1 MSKLLNNKA
10 AAAAA
15 AGAAAMELQ
24 SIYRSTGFF
33 PAERARPF
41 PHRSINCQ

>member
-1 MSKLLNNKA
+1 MSKLLNNKAA

-24 SIYRSTGFF
+24 SIYHSTGFF
-33 PAERARPF
+33 
-41 PHRSINCQ
+41 SG